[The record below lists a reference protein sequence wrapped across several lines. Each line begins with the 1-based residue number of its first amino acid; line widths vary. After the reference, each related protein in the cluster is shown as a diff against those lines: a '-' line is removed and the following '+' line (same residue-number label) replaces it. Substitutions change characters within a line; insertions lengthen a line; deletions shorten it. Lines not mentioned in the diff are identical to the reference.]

1 MSVNFQHPS
10 FTGRGTSLA
19 ERSSGEAG
27 PRWRGL
33 ESIDWRAA
41 QRAGRA
47 CCCPA
52 KPKVIVIMPPT
63 RGRKHPV
70 DLLLCGHHYRA
81 SRKALA
87 AAGATVL
94 DLNGV
99 PVTDDAWPPVAA

>member
-1 MSVNFQHPS
+1 
-10 FTGRGTSLA
+10 
-19 ERSSGEAG
+19 
-27 PRWRGL
+27 
-33 ESIDWRAA
+33 
-41 QRAGRA
+41 
-47 CCCPA
+47 
-52 KPKVIVIMPPT
+52 MPPT

>member
-1 MSVNFQHPS
+1 MSVNFSHPS
-10 FTGRGTSLA
+10 FIGRGTSRADPSPGPA
-19 ERSSGEAG
+19 E
-27 PRWRGL
+27 PRWRGP

-41 QRAGRA
+41 QRSRRA

-52 KPKVIVIMPPT
+52 KPAVIAIMPPK
-63 RGRKHPV
+63 RGQKQPI

-94 DLNGV
+94 DLNGG
-99 PVTDDAWPPVAA
+99 PVTDAWPRAAA